1 MRVAWIVFVLS
12 ASAGCVVK
20 GHTGDTAALSIVGEA
35 TGPMTL
41 DGAVEQALS
50 GVSFYEDFFYTAHVI
65 ALAPWEM
72 GCGGGT
78 FATSNDWLGAEVA
91 TDGRYFVMIPLDGPL
106 AGVGDVWVV
115 TADGASTGYAAVG
128 EIEAVVT
135 GAAPTDTV
143 GAFVDGSA
151 TWTAAGG
158 DGSSW
163 SGEVSF
169 RVPYCGED

>member
-1 MRVAWIVFVLS
+1 MRVASFVIVLS
-12 ASAGCVVK
+12 ATTACVVK
-20 GHTGDTAALSIVGEA
+20 GHTGDTAGLSIVGEA
-35 TGPMTL
+35 SGAMTL

-50 GVSFYEDFFYTAHVI
+50 GVSFYEDFFYSAHVV

-72 GCGGGT
+72 GCGGT
-78 FATSNDWLGAEVA
+78 FATATDWLGAEPA

-115 TADGASTGYAAVG
+115 SADGASNGYSGVG

-135 GAAPTDTV
+135 GAAPIDTV

-158 DGSSW
+158 DGSVW
-163 SGEVSF
+163 AGEVSF